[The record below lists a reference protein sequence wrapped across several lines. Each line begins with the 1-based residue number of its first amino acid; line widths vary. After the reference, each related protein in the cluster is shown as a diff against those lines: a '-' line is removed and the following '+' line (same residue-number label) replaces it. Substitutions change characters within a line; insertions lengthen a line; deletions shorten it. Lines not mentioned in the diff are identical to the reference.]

1 MWPMSDDD
9 VAKIRS
15 PKRILTWKCHPF
27 GWP

>member
-1 MWPMSDDD
+1 MSDDD